1 MGNDIIGIQMDVI
14 YDKRV
19 GQLSH
24 LRNSLCKDIT
34 DNTNNVQNTEQK
46 KLYFGIIGFNKK
58 LKKQYM
64 LNTI

>member
-1 MGNDIIGIQMDVI
+1 MGNDIISIQMDVI

-46 KLYFGIIGFNKK
+46 KLYLGIIGFNKK

-64 LNTI
+64 LNII